1 MLNKRFLN
9 LLNKNKDYLLLFFIV
24 LIFNKYTIIHVL
36 SFFRDVNP
44 HSVKINLTSNL
55 IIFVTFFFF
64 IIFKC
69 YLFFKK
75 KKKISLK
82 TKNKISI
89 LLTFLFFLFSTD
101 IFLSIIF
108 YSTKENEVL
117 RRYPSPYDMFRGKP
131 NEKFKYINNSQGF
144 RGDEI
149 KQISDKKLTIGFFGG
164 STGYNGRPPI
174 VSTISKL
181 LEDDGV
187 ENRVYNFSSTSSNH
201 SQHLHRLIEF
211 MEYPF
216 DIVIFYGGGNET
228 EGYYYYDSRPNY
240 PYNFYY
246 KNELNNFSKIV
257 LENSFFFN
265 EVDKLTGWISRRNII
280 HKEKNKDFESWTQKI
295 LENYFLVLEKTQN
308 ITLGSIKPNICLK
321 SNFFVFFQPLN
332 PQNNEVYDMQKII
345 IKSDLR
351 GKINNFHDLSLIK
364 DKLNFTDS
372 IHIDDKSNFIV
383 AKEIY
388 DRLKTT
394 VSSCKNS

>member
-1 MLNKRFLN
+1 MLNKKFLK
-9 LLNKNKDYLLLFFIV
+9 LLNKKKAYLLLFLLI
-24 LIFNKYTIIHVL
+24 LIFNKYTIVYIL
-36 SFFRDVNP
+36 SYFRTINP
-44 HSVKINLTSNL
+44 NSVKIILTSNL
-55 IIFVTFFFF
+55 IIFFIFFFF
-64 IIFKC
+64 IIFK
-69 YLFFKK
+69 YWSYVKI
-75 KKKISLK
+75 KKKISFFF
-82 TKNKISI
+82 I
-89 LLTFLFFLFSTD
+89 LLFFFFSVD

-108 YSTKENEVL
+108 YSKKEDETL
-117 RRYPSPYDMFRGKP
+117 RRYPVPYDMFRGKP

-149 KQISDKKLTIGFFGG
+149 KLIKDKKLTIGFFGG

-174 VSTISKL
+174 ITIISNL
-181 LEDDGV
+181 LEEDGV
-187 ENRVYNFSSTSSNH
+187 ESRVYNFSSTSSNH

-246 KNELNNFSKIV
+246 KNELNNFSKII
-257 LENSFFFN
+257 LENSFFFY
-265 EVDKLTGWISRRNII
+265 ELDKLTGWISRRNII

-332 PQNNEVYDMQKII
+332 PQNNEVYDMQKKI

-351 GKINNFHDLSLIK
+351 GKVNNFHDLSLIK

>member
-1 MLNKRFLN
+1 MLNKKFLKFLN
-9 LLNKNKDYLLLFFIV
+9 KKKAYLLLFLLI
-24 LIFNKYTIIHVL
+24 LIFNKYTIVYIL
-36 SFFRDVNP
+36 SYFRTINP
-44 HSVKINLTSNL
+44 NSVKIILTSNL
-55 IIFVTFFFF
+55 IIFFIFFFF
-64 IIFKC
+64 IIFK
-69 YLFFKK
+69 YWSYVKI
-75 KKKISLK
+75 KKKISFFF
-82 TKNKISI
+82 I
-89 LLTFLFFLFSTD
+89 LLFFFFYVD

-108 YSTKENEVL
+108 YSKKEDETL
-117 RRYPSPYDMFRGKP
+117 RRYPFPYDMFRGKP

-149 KQISDKKLTIGFFGG
+149 KLIKDKKLTIGFFGG

-174 VSTISKL
+174 ITIISNL
-181 LEDDGV
+181 LEEDGV
-187 ENRVYNFSSTSSNH
+187 ESRVYNFSSTSSNH

-246 KNELNNFSKIV
+246 KNELNNFSKII
-257 LENSFFFN
+257 LENSFFFY
-265 EVDKLTGWISRRNII
+265 ELDKLTGWISRRNII

-332 PQNNEVYDMQKII
+332 PQNNEVYDMQKKI

-351 GKINNFHDLSLIK
+351 GKVNNFHDLSLIK

>member
-1 MLNKRFLN
+1 MLNKKFLK
-9 LLNKNKDYLLLFFIV
+9 LLNKKKAYLLLFLLI
-24 LIFNKYTIIHVL
+24 LIFNKYTIVYIL
-36 SFFRDVNP
+36 SYFRTINP
-44 HSVKINLTSNL
+44 NSVKIILTSNL
-55 IIFVTFFFF
+55 IIFFIFFFF
-64 IIFKC
+64 IIFK
-69 YLFFKK
+69 YWSYVKI
-75 KKKISLK
+75 KKKISFFF
-82 TKNKISI
+82 I
-89 LLTFLFFLFSTD
+89 LLFFFFYVD

-108 YSTKENEVL
+108 YSKKEDETL
-117 RRYPSPYDMFRGKP
+117 RRYPFPYDMFRGKP

-149 KQISDKKLTIGFFGG
+149 KLIKDKKLTIGFFGG

-174 VSTISKL
+174 ITIISNL
-181 LEDDGV
+181 LEEDGV
-187 ENRVYNFSSTSSNH
+187 ESRVYNFSSTSSNH

-246 KNELNNFSKIV
+246 KNELNNFSKII
-257 LENSFFFN
+257 LENSFFFY
-265 EVDKLTGWISRRNII
+265 ELDKLTGWISRRNII

-332 PQNNEVYDMQKII
+332 PQNNEVYDMQKKI

-351 GKINNFHDLSLIK
+351 GKVNNFHDLSLIK

>member
-1 MLNKRFLN
+1 MLNKKFLK
-9 LLNKNKDYLLLFFIV
+9 LLNKKKAYLLLFLLI
-24 LIFNKYTIIHVL
+24 LIFNKYTIVYIL
-36 SFFRDVNP
+36 SYFRTINP
-44 HSVKINLTSNL
+44 NSVKIILTSNL
-55 IIFVTFFFF
+55 IIFFIFFFF
-64 IIFKC
+64 IIFK
-69 YLFFKK
+69 YWSYVKI
-75 KKKISLK
+75 KKKISFFF
-82 TKNKISI
+82 I
-89 LLTFLFFLFSTD
+89 LLFFFFSVD

-108 YSTKENEVL
+108 YSKKEDETL
-117 RRYPSPYDMFRGKP
+117 RRYPFPYDMFRGKP

-149 KQISDKKLTIGFFGG
+149 KLIKDKKLTIGFFGG

-174 VSTISKL
+174 ITIISNL
-181 LEDDGV
+181 LEEDGV
-187 ENRVYNFSSTSSNH
+187 ESRVYNFSSTSSNH

-246 KNELNNFSKIV
+246 KNELNNFSKII
-257 LENSFFFN
+257 LENSFFFY
-265 EVDKLTGWISRRNII
+265 ELDKLTGWISRRNII

-332 PQNNEVYDMQKII
+332 PQNNEVYDMQKKI

-351 GKINNFHDLSLIK
+351 GKVNNFHDLSLIK